1 MARRAR
7 SQLRDGIFHV
17 TSRGNRSQV
26 VFADDGDRRFF
37 VTLLHRITLERR
49 WCVNSYCLLDTHYHV
64 LIETSVAELS
74 LGMKRLNGIYAQS
87 FNARHGLQG
96 HLFQER
102 FYSGLVEGDGHLY
115 ELVRYIALNPV
126 RAGLCT
132 DASRWPWSSYGGLIG
147 RRRAEPFVSNNRVL
161 RLFSADPSKARQM
174 IRSFVAD
181 S

>member
-49 WCVNSYCLLDTHYHV
+49 WCINSYCLLDSHYHV

-74 LGMKRLNGIYAQS
+74 LGMKRLNGTYAQS

-96 HLFQER
+96 HLSR
-102 FYSGLVEGDGHLY
+102 SASIPAWL
-115 ELVRYIALNPV
+115 
-126 RAGLCT
+126 RATGIST
-132 DASRWPWSSYGGLIG
+132 SWFGTSR
-147 RRRAEPFVSNNRVL
+147 
-161 RLFSADPSKARQM
+161 
-174 IRSFVAD
+174 
-181 S
+181 